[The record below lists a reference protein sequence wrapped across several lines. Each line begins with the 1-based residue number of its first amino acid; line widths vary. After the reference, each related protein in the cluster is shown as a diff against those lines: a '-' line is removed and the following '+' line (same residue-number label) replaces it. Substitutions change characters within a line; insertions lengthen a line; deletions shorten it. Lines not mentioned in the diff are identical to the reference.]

1 MGLCVHHSLHPNYV
15 YGGCRTS
22 YIIVDSTMKRNIL
35 FSIVI
40 QLILLCSCSENV
52 NHVIDEVSL
61 NGQIVKVDSTNKYI
75 WPKFLFRDILYAWRI
90 NYYGGKLTNNEW
102 QKSDSLLVSGH
113 GHNEFEHIVLSQDND
128 GTLFVLNCPMMGDK
142 LISLTKI
149 PHADSIA
156 AIKEQSK
163 WKKYDLGQLPPFW
176 NSGRNFVVL
185 SDSSI
190 LVAGTLVNEINHI
203 FSTIDFKNQRAVPLD
218 YWPDD
223 GLKCDSISKYQ
234 LYATQCVLLG
244 NGKGKFLYKNDWG
257 RVAFIFTI
265 DGQKVNILSSLY
277 SHTFTKAPPTEQL
290 ACCVNS
296 NSIFMLLRDSNSK
309 GVKLDKYNEKKPFI
323 FGNTIEIYDWDGV
336 KQQVIHLD
344 KYGQDIMISEDSNTL
359 YLFPGYS
366 DDTPEP
372 IIYSYNLNN
381 L

>member
-1 MGLCVHHSLHPNYV
+1 MDLFDIDSIQRISELEGLIKKYQKSYYDGEGDISDAEFDALWDELKSLDPSNPLLHKV
-15 YGGCRTS
+15 GA
-22 YIIVDSTMKRNIL
+22 DSGNFEK
-35 FSIVI
+35 
-40 QLILLCSCSENV
+40 V
-52 NHVIDEVSL
+52 NHVINEVSL

-128 GTLFVLNCPMMGDK
+128 GALFVLNCPMMGDK

-156 AIKEQSK
+156 AIKEESK

-176 NSGRNFVVL
+176 NSGRTFVVL

-265 DGQKVNILSSLY
+265 DGHKVNILSSLY
-277 SHTFTKAPPTEQL
+277 SHTFTKTPPTEQL

-296 NSIFMLLRDSNSK
+296 NRIFMLLRDSDSK
-309 GVKLDKYNEKKPFI
+309 GVKLDKYNEKKTFI
-323 FGNTIEIYDWDGV
+323 F
-336 KQQVIHLD
+336 LM
-344 KYGQDIMISEDSNTL
+344 MILVMGSL
-359 YLFPGYS
+359 
-366 DDTPEP
+366 
-372 IIYSYNLNN
+372 
-381 L
+381 